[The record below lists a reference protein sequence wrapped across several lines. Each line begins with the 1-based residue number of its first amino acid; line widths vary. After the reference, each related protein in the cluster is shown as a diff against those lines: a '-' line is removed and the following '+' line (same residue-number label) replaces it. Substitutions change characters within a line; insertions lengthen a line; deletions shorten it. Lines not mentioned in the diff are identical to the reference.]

1 MKTKYVI
8 ISMALFLM
16 ACGAAPEAETTE
28 SAPVDTINNAYDKQE
43 VQEIRR
49 DTLALPE

>member
-8 ISMALFLM
+8 VSMTLFLM

-28 SAPVDTINNAYDKQE
+28 SMPVDTVNNAYEQQE
-43 VQEIRR
+43 VQEIQR